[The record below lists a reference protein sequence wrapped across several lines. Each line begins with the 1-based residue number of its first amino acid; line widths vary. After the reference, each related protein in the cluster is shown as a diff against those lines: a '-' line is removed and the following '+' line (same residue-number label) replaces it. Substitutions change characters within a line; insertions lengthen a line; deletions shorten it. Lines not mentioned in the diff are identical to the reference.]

1 VTPST
6 SDAGTEYRGDME
18 RVIVER
24 AVEDAGVVLRA
35 DGADLLLVEFDAAVP
50 MVRVAV
56 DLDGAECPEC
66 VIPPELLADIIG
78 DAVRRGVDGDIEV
91 IVDDPRA
98 GQPES
103 EPATH

>member
-1 VTPST
+1 
-6 SDAGTEYRGDME
+6 
-18 RVIVER
+18 
-24 AVEDAGVVLRA
+24 
-35 DGADLLLVEFDAAVP
+35 
-50 MVRVAV
+50 
-56 DLDGAECPEC
+56 